1 MAESTVRKT
10 TLIGGALAA
19 FAATLCCLGPL
30 VLVTLGVS
38 GAWIGNLTALAPYRP
53 LFIGV
58 ALVFMGL
65 AWRKIYRAP
74 AAEACAPGTVCALPQ
89 TNRAYRVTFWLVSGL
104 VLLALIFPYFLPL
117 LY

>member
-1 MAESTVRKT
+1 MAESAVPKT

-19 FAATLCCLGPL
+19 FAATLCCVGPL

-58 ALVFMGL
+58 ALVLMAL

-74 AAEACAPGTVCALPQ
+74 AAEACTPGTLCALPQ
-89 TNRAYRVTFWLVSGL
+89 TNRAYRATFWLVSGL

-117 LY
+117 FY